1 MGNMKRILI
10 IEDDPSILKALLA
23 SLEEENYEIETAD
36 NGIDGYEKAL
46 KNEADL
52 IVLDLMLPGK
62 EGKEICRE
70 LREKGISIPI
80 LILTSKQEEIDKVL
94 LLELGADDYVTK
106 PPALRELRARIH
118 ALLRRAE
125 GTVKK
130 DIAFYNFGNRK
141 IDFKGQVAYKGDQV
155 IKLSTKELQ
164 VLQFLIQ
171 NEGSVV
177 SRDQLL
183 NEVWGYDVYPDTRTV
198 DNFILNLRKKI
209 EDDPG
214 KPKHLITTYGAGYK
228 FLGNE

>member
-1 MGNMKRILI
+1 MKKILI
-10 IEDDPSILKALLA
+10 IEDDPSILKALCA
-23 SLEEENYEIETAD
+23 SLEEETYEIHTAD

-46 KNEADL
+46 NNDPDL

-62 EGKEICRE
+62 GGKEICKD
-70 LREKGISIPI
+70 LRDKGILIPI

-106 PPALRELRARIH
+106 PPALRELRARIN
-118 ALLRRAE
+118 ALLRRSQ
-125 GTVKK
+125 GSVKK
-130 DIAFYNFGNRK
+130 EIEYYSFGNHK
-141 IDFKGQVAYKGDQV
+141 IDFKGQVAYKGEQV

-209 EDDPG
+209 EDDPAN
-214 KPKHLITTYGAGYK
+214 PKHLITTYGAGYK
-228 FLGNE
+228 FLGNES

>member
-1 MGNMKRILI
+1 MKKILI
-10 IEDDPSILKALLA
+10 IEDDPSILKALCA
-23 SLEEENYEIETAD
+23 SLEEESYEIETAD
-36 NGIDGYEKAL
+36 NGIDGYEMAVKDDP
-46 KNEADL
+46 DL
-52 IVLDLMLPGK
+52 IILDLMLPGK
-62 EGKEICRE
+62 GGKEICKD
-70 LREKGISIPI
+70 LRDNGILVPI

-118 ALLRRAE
+118 ALLRRSQ
-125 GTVKK
+125 GSLKK
-130 DIAFYNFGNRK
+130 EIEYYSFGNHK
-141 IDFKGQVAYKGDQV
+141 IDFKGQVAYKGEVV

-183 NEVWGYDVYPDTRTV
+183 NEVWGYEVYPDTRTV

-209 EDDPG
+209 EEDPAH
-214 KPKHLITTYGAGYK
+214 PKHLITTYGAGYK
-228 FLGNE
+228 FLSSDL

>member
-1 MGNMKRILI
+1 MNKILI
-10 IEDDPSILKALLA
+10 IEDDPSILKALCV
-23 SLEEENYEIETAD
+23 SLEEESYKIETAD
-36 NGIDGYEKAL
+36 NGIDGYNIAI
-46 KNEADL
+46 KNEVDL

-62 EGKEICRE
+62 GGKEICKD
-70 LREKGISIPI
+70 LRDNGIQIPI

-106 PPALRELRARIH
+106 PPALRELRARIS
-118 ALLRRAE
+118 ALLRRANVS
-125 GTVKK
+125 VKK
-130 DIAFYNFGNRK
+130 NVEFYSFGNHK
-141 IDFKGQVAYKGDQV
+141 IDFKGQVAYKGDEV
-155 IKLSTKELQ
+155 INLSTKELQ

-171 NEGSVV
+171 NEGTVV

-209 EDDPG
+209 EEDPA

-228 FLGNE
+228 FLSSD

>member
-1 MGNMKRILI
+1 MKKILI
-10 IEDDPSILKALLA
+10 IEDDPSILKALVA
-23 SLEEENYEIETAD
+23 SLEEESYEISSAD
-36 NGIDGYEKAL
+36 NGIDGYEKAI
-46 KNEADL
+46 KNDSDL

-62 EGKEICRE
+62 GGKEICKD
-70 LREKGISIPI
+70 LRENGILVPI
-80 LILTSKQEEIDKVL
+80 LILTSKQEEIDKVVM
-94 LLELGADDYVTK
+94 LELGADDYVTK

-118 ALLRRAE
+118 ALLRRSQ
-125 GTVKK
+125 GSVKK
-130 DIAFYNFGNRK
+130 EIEYYSFGDHK
-141 IDFKGQVAYKGDQV
+141 IDFKGQVAYKGEQV

-209 EDDPG
+209 EDDPAN
-214 KPKHLITTYGAGYK
+214 PKHLITTYGAGYK
-228 FLGNE
+228 FLSSDS